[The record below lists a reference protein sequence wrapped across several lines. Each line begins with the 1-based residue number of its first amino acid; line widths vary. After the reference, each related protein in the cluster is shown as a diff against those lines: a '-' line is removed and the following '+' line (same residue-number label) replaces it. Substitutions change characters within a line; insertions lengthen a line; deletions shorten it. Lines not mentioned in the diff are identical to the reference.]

1 MDLSKIKTELQDIE
15 TFLAHPDAYNNPD
28 FAAKSKRASLLH
40 EIVDLDAKITQD
52 EENLKEAEE
61 LVNDPNLPESDAIIA
76 TIELHHKEDELG
88 ISVYYTTEEVLEA
101 IFGKVKL
108 A

>member
-1 MDLSKIKTELQDIE
+1 MTNQEKIQYYRSKTIEEL
-15 TFLAHPDAYNNPD
+15 
-28 FAAKSKRASLLH
+28 
-40 EIVDLDAKITQD
+40 
-52 EENLKEAEE
+52 EE

-88 ISVYYTTEEVLEA
+88 IAVYYTTEEVLSH
-101 IFGKVKL
+101 IFGKAKL